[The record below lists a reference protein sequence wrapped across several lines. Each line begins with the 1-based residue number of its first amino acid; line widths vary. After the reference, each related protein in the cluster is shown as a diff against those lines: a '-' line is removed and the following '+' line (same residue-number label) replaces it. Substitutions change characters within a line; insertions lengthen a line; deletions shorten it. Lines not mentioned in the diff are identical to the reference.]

1 MSYAELIKQEGEYT
15 YSANIQFDIENDHK
29 LARFIPNETTVELL
43 REYFVDISRAKP
55 AHHARLLTGSYG
67 TGKSHFLTV
76 LSLLLSKTF
85 TNGVAYQTF
94 LERIN
99 GYDMSL
105 AADIDAFVRDS
116 LRKPFLVVPI
126 VFDFEDFERCI
137 YFSLKRKLELIGK
150 KVSFKTFY
158 DQALALLMQWKSN
171 EESNKRLVAACQ
183 KINVDLRKLEQHLK
197 SLNKKSEKSFQ
208 KVFSEM
214 TYGVKYIY
222 EVTNLEDAINQANK
236 AISSDYSGIV
246 FIFDEFGRYI
256 EDNIKGIKVKSVQ
269 NMAEFCDHC
278 NGNNHIILVSHK
290 EISQYTQK
298 LGKNVSSE
306 WKKVEGRY
314 KATFINDKQD
324 QCLSLIR
331 NVLVKENDV
340 WRAFSNQFAPQL
352 SKMYSEAAD
361 FKGFLIDVARDENPF
376 EGGFPLHPIALY
388 ALDKLS
394 KKVAQNERTFF
405 TYLASRDDH
414 SLYRFLIN
422 NELDAFHFVGI
433 DEIYDYFV
441 PNIKSVQSDES
452 YEWYRNLQAAL
463 AKNNSN
469 EDENSP
475 EVKILKV
482 IAVIGIINDA
492 STLVAN
498 KKTLLSVIDYP
509 EDILSNAIDALC
521 ERRIIKYSGYYDR
534 YNFYEASI
542 FDVEAIIEDESRPIK
557 NEAVIKTLNEDFV
570 DFVLYPYQ
578 HNRTYKITR
587 VFLPVFASSSDLA
600 GRMLLKHLDRFYDG
614 VLVMA
619 LGGPESDVQEVIDSV
634 AELNRAIVFLNLDSQ
649 DIIDA
654 VKRYIAV
661 RFIESKKATF
671 VSKDPTF
678 EKELEFFKKETAA
691 NVFKL
696 LSIWRNTYDE
706 TTCVIAGGEVSGN
719 CKSFSDLSDL
729 ASVMMNESFRDT
741 LIVNNELVNKNTVSA
756 SMNTAKRNIIAN
768 ILLDKP
774 ALDYYGMS
782 QLSPEYICVRSTLV
796 KNGFINMADVEQNRL
811 PDGRMS
817 QTELVAVLNEYISNA
832 KSESVSFDSVYTRLK
847 QPPFGLRNGYLSLLF
862 AHLLYPHKKTLIISS
877 HNVEQELTVELFEEI
892 VRRPAD
898 YSFTIASWSS
908 DQIDFMD
915 SLEQIYREYI
925 KENMLSKNRL
935 KAIYD
940 GMLSHYKNVSKFS
953 RTTQHYVSEETKAF
967 RRMMER
973 STTNYSSFLFERMQT
988 TYGSYEQAIIAI
1000 KQVKA
1005 ELDNAL
1011 HALSNDLCHSIN
1023 ELFGESEATP
1033 LCKLLM
1039 THYQSDW
1046 QAKRGKSF
1054 DYYTNSFLDFAGKV
1068 QGREADFELVMRL
1081 SKGLTGIELLYWND
1095 THKSEFVDKLTE
1107 IKVKL
1112 DAYKVS
1118 DTLADSETRMTLTT
1132 ANGRKK
1138 TVVFDQSGLT
1148 ALGKTV
1154 KNKIK
1159 STFNNYGL
1167 AIGYDEKVQILLS
1180 MLDELME
1187 GK

>member
-1 MSYAELIKQEGEYT
+1 MSYAELIRQEGEYT

-29 LARFIPNETTVELL
+29 LARFIPNETTVDLL
-43 REYFVDISRAKP
+43 REYFVDISRAKST
-55 AHHARLLTGSYG
+55 HHARLLTGSYG

-99 GYDMSL
+99 SYDTSL

-116 LRKPFLVVPI
+116 SRRPFLVVPI

-158 DQALALLMQWKSN
+158 DQALALLEQWGSN
-171 EESNKRLVAACQ
+171 EESNARLVAACQ
-183 KINVDLRKLEQHLK
+183 KANIDLLKLEQQLK
-197 SLNKKSEKSFQ
+197 SLNKQSEKSFQ
-208 KVFSEM
+208 RVFSEM
-214 TYGVKYIY
+214 TFGVKYIY

-278 NGNNHIILVSHK
+278 DGNNHIILVSHK

-361 FKGFLIDVARDENPF
+361 FKGFLIDVARDDNPF

-422 NELDAFHFVGI
+422 TELNEFHFVGI

-469 EDENSP
+469 EEETSP

-482 IAVIGIINDA
+482 IAAIGIINDA
-492 STLVAN
+492 STLIAN

-542 FDVEAIIEDESRPIK
+542 FDVEAIIEEESRPIK

-600 GRMLLKHLDRFYDG
+600 GRAIWKPLDRFYDG

-619 LGGPESDVQEVIDSV
+619 LGSPESDAQEAIDSV
-634 AELNRAIVFLNLDSQ
+634 AELDRAIVFLNLESQ
-649 DIIDA
+649 DIVDA

-661 RFIESKKATF
+661 RFIESKKAAY

-678 EKELEFFKKETAA
+678 EKELDFFKKETAA

-696 LSIWRNTYDE
+696 LTAWRNTYDE
-706 TTCVIAGGEVSGN
+706 NTCVIAGGRVCDN
-719 CKSFSDLSDL
+719 IKSFSDMSNL
-729 ASVMMNESFRDT
+729 ASSMMNESFGDT
-741 LIVNNELVNKNTVSA
+741 LIVNNELVNKNLVST
-756 SMNTAKRNIIAN
+756 SMNTAKKNVIAS
-768 ILLDKP
+768 ILQGKP
-774 ALDYYGMS
+774 AQDYYGMS
-782 QLSPEYICVRSTLV
+782 YLSPEYICVRSALV
-796 KNGFINMADVEQNRL
+796 KNGFINIPDVEQNQL
-811 PDGRMS
+811 PDGRMP
-817 QTELVAVLNEYISNA
+817 QTELAAVLAEFISTAKNESI
-832 KSESVSFDSVYTRLK
+832 SFDAVYTRLK

-898 YSFTIASWSS
+898 YSFTIASWTS

-915 SLEQIYREYI
+915 ALEQIYRDYI
-925 KENMLSKNRL
+925 KDNMLSKNRL

-940 GMLSHYKNVSKFS
+940 GMLSHYRNVSKFS
-953 RTTQHYVSEETKAF
+953 RTTQCYVSEDAKAF

-973 STTNYSSFLFERMQT
+973 STTNYSTFLLKKMRT
-988 TYGSYEQAIIAI
+988 TYGSYTQTI
-1000 KQVKA
+1000 
-1005 ELDNAL
+1005 
-1011 HALSNDLCHSIN
+1011 
-1023 ELFGESEATP
+1023 
-1033 LCKLLM
+1033 
-1039 THYQSDW
+1039 
-1046 QAKRGKSF
+1046 
-1054 DYYTNSFLDFAGKV
+1054 
-1068 QGREADFELVMRL
+1068 
-1081 SKGLTGIELLYWND
+1081 D
-1095 THKSEFVDKLTE
+1095 TKE
-1107 IKVKL
+1107 
-1112 DAYKVS
+1112 
-1118 DTLADSETRMTLTT
+1118 
-1132 ANGRKK
+1132 K
-1138 TVVFDQSGLT
+1138 TDPGASG
-1148 ALGKTV
+1148 
-1154 KNKIK
+1154 
-1159 STFNNYGL
+1159 
-1167 AIGYDEKVQILLS
+1167 
-1180 MLDELME
+1180 
-1187 GK
+1187 

>member
-1 MSYAELIKQEGEYT
+1 MSYAELIRQEGEYT

-29 LARFIPNETTVELL
+29 LARFIPNETTVDLL

-158 DQALALLMQWKSN
+158 DQTLALLEQWRSN
-171 EESNKRLVAACQ
+171 EESNARLVAACQ
-183 KINVDLRKLEQHLK
+183 KADINLLKLEEQLK

-340 WRAFSNQFAPQL
+340 WRTFSNQFAPQL

-361 FKGFLIDVARDENPF
+361 FKGFLIDVARDDNPF

-422 NELDAFHFVGI
+422 TELDEFHFVGI

-469 EDENSP
+469 EEESSP

-542 FDVEAIIEDESRPIK
+542 FDVEAIIDEESRPIK

-587 VFLPVFASSSDLA
+587 VFLPVFASSSDLT
-600 GRMLLKHLDRFYDG
+600 GRAVLKPLDRFYDG

-619 LGGPESDVQEVIDSV
+619 LGGPESDVQEVIASV
-634 AELNRAIVFLNLDSQ
+634 AEVDRAIVFLNLDSQ

-661 RFIESKKATF
+661 RFIESKKAF
-671 VSKDPTF
+671 YVSKDPTF
-678 EKELEFFKKETAA
+678 EKELEYFKKETTA
-691 NVFKL
+691 NVSKML
-696 LSIWRNTYDE
+696 ASWRNTYDE
-706 TTCVIAGGEVSGN
+706 NSCVIAGGEVCGN
-719 CKSFSDLSDL
+719 IKSFSDLSKL
-729 ASVMMNESFRDT
+729 ASSMMNESFKDT
-741 LIVNNELVNKNTVSA
+741 LIVNNELVNKNVVST

-768 ILLDKP
+768 ILQDKQ
-774 ALDYYGMS
+774 ALDYYGMTY
-782 QLSPEYICVRSTLV
+782 LSPEYICVRSTLV
-796 KNGFINMADVEQNRL
+796 KNGFINIADVEQNRL
-811 PDGRMS
+811 PDGRKPQS
-817 QTELVAVLNEYISNA
+817 KLAEVLNEYIVKANN
-832 KSESVSFDSVYTRLK
+832 ESVSFDSVYTSLK

-925 KENMLSKNRL
+925 KDNMLSKNRL

-953 RTTQHYVSEETKAF
+953 RTTQRYVSEDTKAF

-973 STTNYSSFLFERMQT
+973 STTNYSSFLFEKMQT
-988 TYGSYEQAIIAI
+988 IYGSYDHAIIAI

-1011 HALSNDLCHSIN
+1011 HALSNDLCHSIS
-1023 ELFGESEATP
+1023 ELFGEPEATP
-1033 LCKLLM
+1033 LCNLLM

-1068 QGREADFELVMRL
+1068 QGRESDFDLVMRL
-1081 SKGLTGIELLYWND
+1081 SKALTGIELLYWND

-1107 IKVKL
+1107 IKAKL

-1118 DTLADSETRMTLTT
+1118 DTLTDSETRMTLTT
-1132 ANGRKK
+1132 ANGQKK

-1180 MLDELME
+1180 LLDELME

>member
-1 MSYAELIKQEGEYT
+1 MSYAELIRQEGEYT

-29 LARFIPNETTVELL
+29 LARFIPNETTVDLL
-43 REYFVDISRAKP
+43 REYFVDISRAKS

-99 GYDMSL
+99 SYDTSL
-105 AADIDAFVRDS
+105 AADIDAFVSDPSRRP
-116 LRKPFLVVPI
+116 LLVVPI

-158 DQALALLMQWKSN
+158 DQALALLEQWRNN
-171 EESNKRLVAACQ
+171 EESNARLVAACQ
-183 KINVDLRKLEQHLK
+183 KSNINLLKLEEQLK

-208 KVFSEM
+208 RVFSEM
-214 TYGVKYIY
+214 TFGVKYIY

-256 EDNIKGIKVKSVQ
+256 EDNIKAIKVKSVQ

-340 WRAFSNQFAPQL
+340 WRAFSNEFAPQL
-352 SKMYSEAAD
+352 TKMYSEAAD
-361 FKGFLIDVARDENPF
+361 FKGFLIDVARDDNPF

-422 NELDAFHFVGI
+422 TELDEFHFVGI

-469 EDENSP
+469 EEESSP

-542 FDVEAIIEDESRPIK
+542 FDIEAIIDEESRPIK

-587 VFLPVFASSSDLA
+587 VFLPVFASSSDLSSRA
-600 GRMLLKHLDRFYDG
+600 VLKPLDRFYDG

-619 LGGPESDVQEVIDSV
+619 LGGPESDVQEVIASV
-634 AELNRAIVFLNLDSQ
+634 AEVDRAIVFLNLDSQ

-661 RFIESKKATF
+661 RFIESKKSTF

-678 EKELEFFKKETAA
+678 EKELEYFKKETAA

-696 LSIWRNTYDE
+696 LAIWRNTYDE
-706 TTCVIAGGEVSGN
+706 NSCVVAGGEVCSN
-719 CKSFSDLSDL
+719 IKSFSDLSDL
-729 ASVMMNESFRDT
+729 ASMMMNASFRDT

-768 ILLDKP
+768 ILQDKP
-774 ALDYYGMS
+774 ALDYYGMT
-782 QLSPEYICVRSTLV
+782 QLSPEYIYIRSTLV
-796 KNGFINMADVEQNRL
+796 KNGFINIHDVEENRL
-811 PDGRMS
+811 PDGRLP
-817 QTELVAVLNEYISNA
+817 QAELAAVLNEFISNA
-832 KSESVSFDSVYTRLK
+832 KNESVSFDSVYTRLK

-908 DQIDFMD
+908 EQIDFMD

-925 KENMLSKNRL
+925 KDNMLSKNRL

-940 GMLSHYKNVSKFS
+940 GMLSHYRNVSKFS
-953 RTTQHYVSEETKAF
+953 RTTQHYVSEDAKVF
-967 RRMMER
+967 RKMMER

-988 TYGSYEQAIIAI
+988 TYGSYNQAIVAI

-1011 HALSNDLCHSIN
+1011 HALSNDLCYSIN
-1023 ELFGESEATP
+1023 QLFGEPESMP
-1033 LCKLLM
+1033 LSKQLM
-1039 THYQSDW
+1039 MHYQSDW

-1054 DYYTNSFLDFAGKV
+1054 DYYTNAFLDFAGKI
-1068 QGREADFELVMRL
+1068 QGSDSDFDLVMRL
-1081 SKGLTGIELLYWND
+1081 SKALTGFELLYWND
-1095 THKSEFVDKLTE
+1095 THKSEFVDKLSD
-1107 IKVKL
+1107 IKAKL
-1112 DAYKVS
+1112 DAYTVS
-1118 DTLADSETRMTLTT
+1118 DTLGDSETRMTLTT
-1132 ANGRKK
+1132 ANGQKK
-1138 TVVFDQSGLT
+1138 TVVFDQSGLST
-1148 ALGKTV
+1148 LGTTV

-1159 STFNNYGL
+1159 STFSHYGL